1 MKEKA
6 SMSQE
11 AAQQFLTAVAVA
23 QRSVRDRVGVWVDAN
38 NARDSVTRIREAEE
52 AGVQQIWSQSA
63 GFADIITIF
72 AAAATQTKHVRLG
85 SAIVPSYPQH
95 PLKLAQQALA
105 LHDLAPERLRL
116 GVGPGNPILINEL
129 FGLPQKSPLA
139 HLKEYVE
146 ITRDFLWENA
156 TGYQGKFF
164 QLRNDNIVAPIIAQ
178 TLRTAQIPLLIS
190 AVGPKAFRLAG
201 EVSDGAI
208 SYVSPIPY
216 LLNQALPALRAGAE
230 AAQRPAPPLIA
241 HISIALNTD
250 EQAVLEAR
258 RKGIQMALSI
268 GPYARMFALAGFAEA
283 LNGDEQTLD
292 ALARSLV
299 ISGDEATLHSK
310 IKELLD
316 SGLDELMLQLLPIA
330 DEESERKRLFQLVG
344 SL

>member
-1 MKEKA
+1 MLQGE
-6 SMSQE
+6 
-11 AAQQFLTAVAVA
+11 AQQFLTAAVVA
-23 QRSVRDRVGVWVDAN
+23 QRSIRDRVGVWVDAN
-38 NARDSVTRIREAEE
+38 NARDSITRIREAEQ
-52 AGVQQIWSQSA
+52 AGVRQIWSQSA

-72 AAAATQTKHVRLG
+72 AAAATQTEHVRLG

-105 LHDLAPERLRL
+105 LHDLAPGRLRL
-116 GVGPGNPILINEL
+116 GVGPGNPVLISEL
-129 FGLPQKSPLA
+129 FGLSQKAPLA

-146 ITRDFLWENA
+146 VTRDFLWKNI
-156 TGYQGKFF
+156 TDYQGKFF
-164 QLRNDNIVAPIIAQ
+164 QLRNDNIVASIIAQ
-178 TLRTAQIPLLIS
+178 TLRKAQIPLLIS

-241 HISIALNTD
+241 HISIALSTD

-258 RKGIQMALSI
+258 RKGIQRALAI
-268 GPYARMFALAGFAEA
+268 GPYARMFALAGFAGA
-283 LNGDEQTLD
+283 LNGDEQALD
-292 ALARSLV
+292 ALAQTLI
-299 ISGDEATLHSK
+299 ISGDEATLRGK

-330 DEESERKRLFQLVG
+330 NEESERKRLFLLVG
-344 SL
+344 TL

>member
-1 MKEKA
+1 MEDV
-6 SMSQE
+6 
-11 AAQQFLTAVAVA
+11 QQLLTAAAVA
-23 QRSVRDRVGVWVDAN
+23 RRSVRDRVGVWVDAN
-38 NARDSVTRIREAEE
+38 NARASVTRIREAEE

-105 LHDLAPERLRL
+105 LHDLAPGRLRL

-129 FGLPQKSPLA
+129 FGLSQQAPLA

-146 ITRDFLWENA
+146 ITRSFLWEN
-156 TGYQGKFF
+156 TIGYQGNFF
-164 QLRNDNIVAPIIAQ
+164 HLRNDDVVAPIIAQ
-178 TLRTAQIPLLIS
+178 TLRKAQIPLLIS
-190 AVGPKAFRLAG
+190 AVGPKAFHLAG
-201 EVSDGAI
+201 AVSDGAI

-216 LLNQALPALRAGAE
+216 LLNQALPALRAGAG

-241 HISIALNTD
+241 HITVALSTD
-250 EQAVLEAR
+250 KQAVQEAR
-258 RKGIQMALSI
+258 RKGIQRALPI
-268 GPYARMFALAGFAEA
+268 GPYARMFALAGFAGA
-283 LNGDEQTLD
+283 LNGDEKELD
-292 ALARSLV
+292 ALAQTLV
-299 ISGDEATLHSK
+299 ISGDEDTLHSK

-316 SGLDELMLQLLPIA
+316 GGLDELMLQLLPIA
-330 DEESERKRLFQLVG
+330 DGDAERKRLFELVG

>member
-1 MKEKA
+1 
-6 SMSQE
+6 MSQKE
-11 AAQQFLTAVAVA
+11 VPQLLTAAAVA
-23 QRSVRDRVGVWVDAN
+23 QRSIRDRVGVWVEAK
-38 NARDSVTRIREAEE
+38 NAYDIVTRIRKAEE
-52 AGVQQIWSQSA
+52 AGVRQIWGQNA
-63 GFADIITIF
+63 GFTDVITAF
-72 AAAATQTKHVRLG
+72 AAAVTQTKHIRLG
-85 SAIVPSYPQH
+85 SAIVPSYSQH

-105 LHDLAPERLRL
+105 LHDLAPGRLRL
-116 GVGPGNPILINEL
+116 GVGTGNPILIQEL
-129 FGLPQKSPLA
+129 YGIPQPSPLA

-146 ITRDFLWENA
+146 IMRGFLWENA

-164 QLRNDNIVAPIIAQ
+164 HLRNDNIVAPIIAQ

-216 LLNQALPALRAGAE
+216 LLDQALPALQAGAK

-241 HISIALNTD
+241 HITIALSTD
-250 EQAVLEAR
+250 ERAVLATK
-258 RKGIQMALSI
+258 RKRIQMAI
-268 GPYARMFALAGFAEA
+268 PVGPYARMFALAGFAEA
-283 LNGDEQTLD
+283 LNGDEQALD
-292 ALARSLV
+292 ALAQSLV
-299 ISGDEATLHSK
+299 ISGDEATLRSK

-316 SGLDELMLQLLPIA
+316 SGLDELMLQLLPIT